1 MTLAIAH
8 TDPAA
13 LIARCDS
20 TGVRTARGEPE
31 YENGAVL
38 PAGPWQPIT
47 AALAAELR
55 PAERSAASTLVELV
69 KLPDGPPPATLATL
83 ADQLGDPDAVHLGQA
98 TSPAKASTT
107 TPNYRDG
114 RRIGLHIDNWDRLRC
129 QAKHTG
135 RRRLCFNLGPGI
147 RYLLLGG
154 LDIRAVCRSLHAD
167 PEDRYPHTDDL
178 RAYAA
183 LGLPLR
189 VFRLRIDPGEG
200 YIAPTEL
207 LPHDGSTEEQ
217 PRPSTAAFWLGH
229 WPRGVLASLI

>member
-20 TGVRTARGEPE
+20 AGARTARGKPE
-31 YENGAVL
+31 YKNGAVL
-38 PAGPWQPIT
+38 PVGPWQPLT

-55 PAERSAASTLVELV
+55 PTEQSDSTLVELV

-83 ADQLGDPDAVHLGQA
+83 ANRLGDPDAVHLGQA
-98 TSPAKASTT
+98 TSPAKALTT
-107 TPNYRDG
+107 TPNHQDG
-114 RRIGLHIDNWDRLRC
+114 RRIGLHIDNWDRLHY
-129 QAKHTG
+129 QAKNTG
-135 RRRLCFNLGPGI
+135 RRRLCFNLGPGT
-147 RYLLLGG
+147 RYLLLGS
-154 LDIRAVCRSLHAD
+154 LDIRAVCRALHTD
-167 PEDRYPHTDDL
+167 PEDRFPHTDDL
-178 RAYAA
+178 RAYTA

-189 VFRLRIDPGEG
+189 VFRLRLDPGEG

-207 LPHDGSTEEQ
+207 LPHDGSTEGQ
-217 PRPSTAAFWLGH
+217 PQPSTATFWLGH

>member
-20 TGVRTARGEPE
+20 TGVRTARDEPE

-38 PAGPWQPIT
+38 PVGPWRPLTVQ
-47 AALAAELR
+47 LAAELR
-55 PAERSAASTLVELV
+55 PTEQSDSTLVELV

-98 TSPAKASTT
+98 TSPARALTT
-107 TPNYRDG
+107 TPNYQDG

-135 RRRLCFNLGPGI
+135 RRRLCFNLGPGT
-147 RYLLLGG
+147 RYLLLGD
-154 LDIRAVCRSLHAD
+154 LDIRAVCRGLHSD
-167 PEDRYPHTDDL
+167 TEIHYPHTDEL
-178 RAYAA
+178 RAYTA

-189 VFRLRIDPGEG
+189 VFRLRLDPGEG

-207 LPHDGSTEEQ
+207 LPHDGSTEDQ
-217 PRPSTAAFWLGH
+217 PQPSTAAFWLGH
-229 WPRGVLASLI
+229 WPPGVLASLI